1 MQRLGALAMSL
12 ACLLSVV
19 VISGVIFQQ
28 WNVPWA
34 ARGVVTSV
42 FGLTVG
48 LPLVPLTL
56 LHGLSAFY
64 PSLLERY
71 KSTSR
76 SNPDVSD
83 FKAIQ
88 LQWAYGALGCLVCG
102 GLVGLMALW
111 AVVPIWR

>member
-28 WNVPWA
+28 WNVPWT
-34 ARGVVTSV
+34 ARGVAALV

-48 LPLVPLTL
+48 LLLVPLAL

-64 PSLLERY
+64 PSLLRRY

-76 SNPDVSD
+76 SNPDFLD

-88 LQWAYGALGCLVCG
+88 LQWAYGVLGYFVCA
-102 GLVGLMALW
+102 GLVGLVALW
-111 AVVPIWR
+111 AVVPISR